1 MMEILL
7 IALAVFVGIPVLV
20 IVAGFIA
27 ALNHEISNDP
37 DAP

>member
-1 MMEILL
+1 MEILL
-7 IALAVFVGIPVLV
+7 IALAIFVGIPVLV

-27 ALNHEISNDP
+27 ALTTDIPNDP